1 MWQLS
6 KLPFFVMVSISLL
19 WWWPF
24 VIFDVVNIRRLW
36 GTHKPAFKLME
47 PWHSNQM
54 HLLSWWLFRNYGK
67 FSSKV
72 IFGCIMYQKNKTWPK
87 WPSFEQKLLPGS
99 FQISLIPQGE
109 NCHIINTWQIFS
121 YYQYLANIVSSTN
134 IGHGSDAK
142 QSAGR
147 KSCGSIFCQ

>member
-72 IFGCIMYQKNKTWPK
+72 IFGCITYQKNQKHDPNGHHLNKSYFRAAFKSVWYPKEKT
-87 WPSFEQKLLPGS
+87 F
-99 FQISLIPQGE
+99 
-109 NCHIINTWQIFS
+109 NTWKIFS